1 MIIVKTNCLNRGLR
15 IAITRESKLF
25 QIYARVFYVKTITDK
40 YFDSP
45 N

>member
-1 MIIVKTNCLNRGLR
+1 MIIVNTNYLNRGLR
-15 IAITRESKLF
+15 IAITRESKLS
-25 QIYARVFYVKTITDK
+25 QIYARGFSVGTITDK